1 MAENILGSGSKD
13 LVPIAERPYGPVD
26 TEETVE
32 ETVWHNPTEH
42 DVVLDLYVG
51 IQPNLRRFVLSGK
64 KLTWEQRT
72 GKRRY
77 IIRAKTSRAIP
88 SEFDQ
93 GIQQMQCLDPEHSQR
108 PFDCRD
114 RTHRKMIVGGLAP
127 HSLVKGGMQHRPL
140 ISQALVD
147 SYDQEQKLRNKIADG
162 LIDQSKKDIEL
173 KAAQEELARLRDEI
187 ARKEAQLGQTVSA
200 DVREAQTSS
209 ERAGVRA
216 TESRIE
222 ALKEAP
228 RPSRSQQR
236 RAASQKGQP
245 AEIDQPPPDDDGE
258 E

>member
-1 MAENILGSGSKD
+1 MSEQNILGTKD
-13 LVPIAERPYGPVD
+13 LVPIAERPFGPVD

-32 ETVWHNPTEH
+32 ETVWYNPTDH

-51 IQPNLRRFVLSGK
+51 IQPNLKRFVLSGR

-77 IIRAKTSRAIP
+77 IIKAKTHRAIP

-93 GIQQMQCLDPEHSQR
+93 GIQQMQCMEAEHSQR

-127 HSLVKGGMQHRPL
+127 HSLVKGGMQHRPVV
-140 ISQALVD
+140 SQALVD
-147 SYDQEQKLRNKIADG
+147 SYAKEQKLKDAIATG
-162 LIDQSKKDIEL
+162 LIEKSKKDLEL
-173 KAAQEELARLRDEI
+173 QDAQRELEQLRAEKARLEQ
-187 ARKEAQLGQTVSA
+187 QLGQAASP
-200 DVREAQTSS
+200 DVVESVTRSQQ
-209 ERAGVRA
+209 AGIRA

-222 ALKEAP
+222 GIKDAAA
-228 RPSRSQQR
+228 RPTRGQK
-236 RAASQKGQP
+236 RAAL
-245 AEIDQPPPDDDGE
+245 AEPPPEDDE